1 MGYLFGL
8 IHLSS
13 TSQPILVMLKRLAFI
28 LLIPAPLLLV
38 SCKGDPVEAS
48 FFTEGGCME
57 CLTPILN
64 ALQVQKGVASVRW
77 DYETSQTT
85 VSYYP
90 DEVDPEA
97 LQKALA
103 EAGFRTE
110 YFEPNPEAR
119 AALPAC
125 CQKPVERRLK
135 QQLPTGH

>member
-1 MGYLFGL
+1 
-8 IHLSS
+8 
-13 TSQPILVMLKRLAFI
+13 MLKHFAI
-28 LLIPAPLLLV
+28 LLLMPATLLLV

-57 CLTPILN
+57 CLTPILD

-90 DEVDPEA
+90 DDVTPED

-110 YFEPNPEAR
+110 FFEPNLEAR
-119 AALPAC
+119 AKLPDC
-125 CQKPVERRLK
+125 CQQPIERRLK